1 MICWARR
8 TLLAGV
14 RKQVARFCG
23 PDGEVQ
29 KTLEPYKAQIKSSRT
44 VGLTV

>member
-1 MICWARR
+1 LGPKNFTGGCPE
-8 TLLAGV
+8 
-14 RKQVARFCG
+14 QVARFCG

>member
-1 MICWARR
+1 MLNPKDFIGRCPE
-8 TLLAGV
+8 
-14 RKQVARFCG
+14 QVARFCG

-44 VGLTV
+44 VRLTV